1 MDLIILLPVLLFSVV
16 IHEVAHAQVALWEGD
31 DTAARLGRITLNP
44 IPHLDPVGSVLVPL
58 LMFFL
63 LPGGFIFGWAK
74 PVPVNPHNFRD
85 YRRGDIRVSL
95 AGVTANFMLA
105 TVCAL
110 LLGPV
115 LLLTEGGA
123 AGIGGFLYE
132 VLTVGILINLI
143 LAVFNLIPIP
153 PLDGSHV
160 VSHLLPSRAA
170 AKYREVGRYG
180 IGLLMLLLFLWPSGL
195 RLPGGAPLPSPV
207 ELILWPVNFLFGL
220 VRIYLELWS

>member
-1 MDLIILLPVLLFSVV
+1 
-16 IHEVAHAQVALWEGD
+16 VALWEGD

-74 PVPVNPHNFRD
+74 PVPVNPRNFRD
-85 YRRGDIRVSL
+85 YKRGDIRVSL
-95 AGVTANFMLA
+95 AGVTANFILA
-105 TVCAL
+105 AVCAL

-115 LLLTEGGA
+115 LMLTGGGA
-123 AGIGGFLYE
+123 GGVGGFLYQA
-132 VLTVGILINLI
+132 LTFGMFINLI

-160 VSHLLPSRAA
+160 VSHLLPPKMAV
-170 AKYREVGRYG
+170 KYREVGRYG
-180 IGLLMLLLFLWPSGL
+180 IGILMLLLFVWPRGL
-195 RLPGGAPLPSPV
+195 RLPGGTPLPSPI
-207 ELILWPVNFLFGL
+207 ELILWPVNFLMGL
-220 VRIYLELWS
+220 ARLYLGLWS